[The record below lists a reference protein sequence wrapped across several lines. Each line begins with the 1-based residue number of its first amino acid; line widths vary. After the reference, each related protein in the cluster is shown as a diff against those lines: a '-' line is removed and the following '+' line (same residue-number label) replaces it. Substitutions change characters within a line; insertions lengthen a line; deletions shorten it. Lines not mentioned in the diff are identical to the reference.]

1 KSLYTGSIDP
11 ISGLENLNKK
21 LKSSGIDEIRKE
33 MQSQLDTWKKSNQN

>member
-1 KSLYTGSIDP
+1 M
-11 ISGLENLNKK
+11 LEKELLK